1 MIKKYYINMTQKGKF
16 QDRYKTFID
25 LDFISFT
32 KTDKKQIEIVSI
44 DFAAI
49 DQYYQEEVEASN
61 SKAFLT
67 HYNNGIFSIL
77 GINNNNPYKLINE
90 CKEIKTTNKN
100 GYIEISTKAIEKETE
115 KAYLI
120 LNSWIAKSQTVKED
134 NKLYIKDWLFFKSFN

>member
-16 QDRYKTFID
+16 EFMCKRFIE
-25 LDFISFT
+25 LNYITFT
-32 KTDKKQIEIVSI
+32 KTDKKQVQIVTI
-44 DFAAI
+44 DFDKI

-67 HYNNGIFSIL
+67 HYKNGIFSIL

-90 CKEIKTTNKN
+90 CKEIKTTNKT
-100 GYIEISTKAIEKETE
+100 GYIEIDFAAVEKETE

-120 LNSWIAKSQTVKED
+120 SNNWIAKSQTVKED

>member
-32 KTDKKQIEIVSI
+32 KTDKKQIEIVNI

-49 DQYYQEEVEASN
+49 DQYYQEEVKASN

-77 GINNNNPYKLINE
+77 GINNNNPYKSINE
-90 CKEIKTTNKN
+90 CKELKEDDKV
-100 GYIEISTKAIEKETE
+100 GYIQINIAAVEKETE

-120 LNSWIAKSQTVKED
+120 SNNWIAKSQTVKED